1 MENYKPGWMGK
12 VMPVDN
18 PSKLTDF
25 VKNKYDA
32 FSKVYDTCKDQSA
45 QISDIKTVESGS
57 GDSETL
63 SVKISADK
71 ETVDAI
77 KETAKDDPS
86 ISVKGDVVTAKGD
99 S

>member
-1 MENYKPGWMGK
+1 MEQYKPGWMGK

-32 FSKVYDTCKDQSA
+32 FSKIYDTCKDQSSK
-45 QISDIKTVESGS
+45 ISDVKTVESSS
-57 GDSETL
+57 GDSESL

-71 ETVDAI
+71 EVVETV
-77 KETAKDDPS
+77 KETVKNDPS
-86 ISVKGDVVTAKGD
+86 VSVKGDVVTAKGD
-99 S
+99 